1 MSYASQ
7 FVLCLLTVP
16 LACTVSAQQ
25 AVKSN
30 ATASTTLDPA
40 AAPNP
45 TDAERNYVI
54 GPADVLNIDVWKQPD
69 VSRTLPVRPDGKISL
84 PLLEDIQA
92 AGLTPLQLEAT
103 ISARLIKFVN
113 NPQVT
118 VIVTQVNSQRVYV
131 LGQAMHPGPYPLL
144 PDMTVLQ
151 AIAGAGGL
159 AQFAKDK
166 DIYVLRTVNGH
177 QERYPFNYRLALNG
191 KNTQQNIALK
201 SGDTVV
207 IP

>member
-1 MSYASQ
+1 MRYASQ
-7 FVLCLLTVP
+7 LVLCLLAVP
-16 LACTVSAQQ
+16 QACTVSAQQ

-30 ATASTTLDPA
+30 TTASAAADSA

-45 TDAERNYVI
+45 AGADRSYVI

-84 PLLEDIQA
+84 PLLDDIQA

-103 ISARLIKFVN
+103 ISAKLIKFVN

-118 VIVTQVNSQRVYV
+118 VIVTAVNSQRIYV

-151 AIAGAGGL
+151 AIAGAGGV

-166 DIYVLRTVNGH
+166 DIYVLRTVDGRE
-177 QERYPFNYRLALNG
+177 ERFPFNYRLALNG